1 MHNLM
6 GFPKRNDD
14 PVNLVMGDGQLHD
27 GEFEKG
33 TTLGSCTS
41 LKDDKASVQRVEGK
55 HLTFTLVRRGC
66 DIHLTANCLPD
77 SNFRSQQTINLE
89 WYYG

>member
-1 MHNLM
+1 
-6 GFPKRNDD
+6 
-14 PVNLVMGDGQLHD
+14 MGDGQLHD
-27 GEFEKG
+27 VESEKG
-33 TTLGSCTS
+33 TTLGSCIS

-55 HLTFTLVRRGC
+55 HLTFSLVRLGC

-77 SNFRSQQTINLE
+77 SNFRSQQTINYLG